1 MSLDLLTSADPV
13 HAAMDEFDS
22 LGRRRFLR
30 LHGYRASQRYF
41 AVRAGKRYDAKA
53 IAGVAVGYVDAA
65 PGPLAPVEFT
75 GGQGVHV
82 KLASLG
88 IETLIKRRRTRRP
101 PTT

>member
-1 MSLDLLTSADPV
+1 MSLDLLTSADAV
-13 HAAMDEFDS
+13 HAAMDEFDT

-30 LHGYRASQRYF
+30 RHGYRASQRYF

-53 IAGVAVGYVDAA
+53 IAGVAVGYVDDARA
-65 PGPLAPVEFT
+65 PLAPVDFT
-75 GGQGVHV
+75 GGQGVHA

-88 IETLIKRRRTRRP
+88 IETLFKRRRTHGP